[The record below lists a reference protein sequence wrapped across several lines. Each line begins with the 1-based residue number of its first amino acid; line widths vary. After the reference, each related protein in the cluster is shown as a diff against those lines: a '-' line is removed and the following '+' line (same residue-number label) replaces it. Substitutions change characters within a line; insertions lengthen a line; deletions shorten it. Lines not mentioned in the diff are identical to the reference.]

1 MKNKTAVQWF
11 SNKSYKLF
19 ESFIDGEIDRV
30 ELNKLMTDATI
41 EAKEMESKQLD
52 DAFKLGLEYANEME
66 GNNRLDKIEVY
77 DILKNLLSIDDNM
90 LANNPKLLSFI
101 ENNYMQLNK
110 TEQMTMDI
118 LRNLKKEDIISPEML
133 ELLKIVKSKLYDK

>member
-1 MKNKTAVQWF
+1 MKNKTAVEWLVEKVN
-11 SNKSYKLF
+11 SDCLS
-19 ESFIDGEIDRV
+19 SAFIAQDLIDW
-30 ELNKLMTDATI
+30 
-41 EAKEMESKQLD
+41 AKAMESKQLD

-101 ENNYMQLNK
+101 ENTYMQLNK
-110 TEQMTMDI
+110 AEQMTMDI
-118 LRNLKKEDIISPEML
+118 LRNLKKEDIISPEL
-133 ELLKIVKSKLYDK
+133 IELLKIVKSNLNDK